1 MWCWSRYIYD
11 IFYNYIY
18 IYIYITFN
26 NPRLDSVR
34 TGSDHSQSNMNM
46 SDKSIA
52 LVLTLLLFVFLAQCK
67 CLISSYS
74 LSLNWFLIC
83 IYTLHPHEH
92 IIYQVVLTRISMLE
106 LQGGKLL
113 LASPDMEIVIKGGTK
128 MEKWSTAAIQTTFF
142 LL

>member
-1 MWCWSRYIYD
+1 M
-11 IFYNYIY
+11 
-18 IYIYITFN
+18 TFN
-26 NPRLDSVR
+26 NPRHDSVR

-52 LVLTLLLFVFLAQCK
+52 LVLTLLLFVFLAHCK

-92 IIYQVVLTRISMLE
+92 IIYQVVLTRTLMLE
-106 LQGGKLL
+106 LRGAELL
-113 LASPDMEIVIKGGTK
+113 LASPELDFVTRSTK
-128 MEKWSTAAIQTTFF
+128 IIKWSTAARMEGQNIVMTLFSSVRPIATFMIN
-142 LL
+142 

>member
-1 MWCWSRYIYD
+1 M
-11 IFYNYIY
+11 
-18 IYIYITFN
+18 TFN
-26 NPRLDSVR
+26 NPRHDSVR

-52 LVLTLLLFVFLAQCK
+52 LVLTLFLFVFLAQCK

-92 IIYQVVLTRISMLE
+92 IIYQVVLSRIFMLE

-113 LASPDMEIVIKGGTK
+113 LASPYMEIVIKGGTK

-142 LL
+142 SAMTRFSSVGPIAHPANDA